1 MKKSPYT
8 TIMYMMTFLIMMSVV
23 FWGGISAVKAEQ
35 TMTKIEGVLIEGSQK
50 QQEENHQGENSSQP
64 DYQLILHSDNNPTK
78 KVNTISKIPNLGD
91 DSDAITIFAGVL
103 IIVTLIIWKSGVLK
117 IAVSKKVLLGL
128 VTMLLVLS
136 HPLASKANTTSTV
149 IGELSPGVFTM
160 TKPTDISFKTI
171 LTTGKKQTVE
181 LKDITTNVTDYRGI
195 NEGWQLTIK
204 SPNYDQYRENF
215 SIVINQKAITNN
227 SQIVVQKRQKT
238 MSRKVVLDDT
248 KVEIVGTALA
258 GSYIANLEWNLQP
271 NTQKKLKNRRD

>member
-8 TIMYMMTFLIMMSVV
+8 TIMYLMTFLIMMGVV
-23 FWGGISAVKAEQ
+23 FGGSISTVNAEQ
-35 TMTKIEGVLIEGSQK
+35 TMTKIEGVLIEGSEKQQEK
-50 QQEENHQGENSSQP
+50 QQEENIPQP
-64 DYQLILHSDNNPTK
+64 DYQLILHSDNNLTK
-78 KVNTISKIPNLGD
+78 NVNTISKIAKLGD
-91 DSDAITIFAGVL
+91 DSDVITIFAGVL

-149 IGELSPGVFTM
+149 IGELSPGFFTM

-204 SPNYDQYRENF
+204 SPNYDQYRKNF

-271 NTQKKLKNRRD
+271 NTQKKIEE

>member
-8 TIMYMMTFLIMMSVV
+8 TIMYLMPFLIMMGVV
-23 FWGGISAVKAEQ
+23 FGGSISTVNAEQ
-35 TMTKIEGVLIEGSQK
+35 TMTKIEGVLIEGSEKQQEK
-50 QQEENHQGENSSQP
+50 QQEENIPQP
-64 DYQLILHSDNNPTK
+64 DYQLILHSDNNLTK
-78 KVNTISKIPNLGD
+78 NVNTISKIPKLGD

-238 MSRKVVLDDT
+238 MSQKVVLDDT

-271 NTQKKLKNRRD
+271 NTQKKIEE

>member
-271 NTQKKLKNRRD
+271 NTQKKIEE

>member
-8 TIMYMMTFLIMMSVV
+8 TIMYLMTFLIMMGVV
-23 FWGGISAVKAEQ
+23 FGGSISTVNAEQ
-35 TMTKIEGVLIEGSQK
+35 TMTKIEGVLIEGSEKQQEK
-50 QQEENHQGENSSQP
+50 QQEENIPQP
-64 DYQLILHSDNNPTK
+64 DYQLILHSDNNLTK
-78 KVNTISKIPNLGD
+78 NVNTISKIPKLGD

-238 MSRKVVLDDT
+238 MSQKVVLDDT
-248 KVEIVGTALA
+248 KVEIVGTASA

-271 NTQKKLKNRRD
+271 NTQKKIEE